1 MFKQFLLAATLIA
14 MPVAGFSAFQLH
26 FNTAAATAETM
37 GLGDLSNMLTVVNDA
52 LAIADKGDLTAAEKR
67 ITDFETLWDEAEPTL
82 RPKNK
87 DQWSNIDGA
96 SDGALKSLRA
106 KTPDPLKVK
115 AKLSALSAVL
125 ADPSKPVE

>member
-1 MFKQFLLAATLIA
+1 MFKQFLLAAALIA
-14 MPVAGFSAFQLH
+14 VPVTAFSAFQINY
-26 FNTAAATAETM
+26 NTSPATAEAM
-37 GLGDLSNMLTVVNDA
+37 GLGDLSNMQAVVSDT
-52 LAIADKGDLTAAEKR
+52 LAIATKGDFTAAEKR

-106 KTPDPLKVK
+106 KAPDAAKVK
-115 AKLSALSAVL
+115 AKLSALL
-125 ADPSKPVE
+125 AALTDPSKPVE